1 MLMAIVFALL
11 AADGGR
17 PIQIPI
23 TARAVGHISASD
35 VGIPPAQQR
44 RASAEVREK
53 LEKLHALVGKV
64 RGQWE
69 KDSVHAPWAKV
80 ADGDMEVRW
89 FLDYD
94 GTVVPE
100 DDAARDR
107 PRYPS
112 AFLHVVY
119 DREGA
124 ILAILRSPEARA
136 EDMHTQD
143 DLLFDSRGRTIG
155 HRHSY
160 VSYVDC
166 DMNQV
171 LRIEVTVF
179 DADGKVVTRTEA
191 LDADGNHTLPPGC
204 VLADRKP
211 EVPRSALA
219 ALRLYGLDAKW
230 VRSQPRP
237 K

>member
-17 PIQIPI
+17 PVQIPI
-23 TARAVGHISASD
+23 TARAVGRTAASD
-35 VGIPPAQQR
+35 VGVPPAQQR
-44 RASAEVREK
+44 KASAELREK

-69 KDSVHAPWAKV
+69 KNSVHAPWAKV
-80 ADGDMEVRW
+80 ADGDTEVRW

-107 PRYPS
+107 PGYPS

-119 DREGA
+119 DHEGA

-136 EDMHTQD
+136 EDMYTQD

-160 VSYVDC
+160 LSYVDC
-166 DMNQV
+166 GMSQV

-179 DADGKVVTRTEA
+179 DTSGKVLDRTEA
-191 LDADGNHTLPPGC
+191 LDADGKHTLPPGC
-204 VLADRKP
+204 VLADRKA

-219 ALRLYGLDAKW
+219 ALKAYGLDAKW
-230 VRSQPRP
+230 VRSQPHP